1 MLMLSESVRN
11 VIHLHP
17 WIANPLGVEKWKYI
31 SLMKGNKSRVHFL
44 AFVIKAL
51 EKKVSREINVFV
63 SLHDAMT
70 SKTEVKNRSL
80 HFLHEHFRLFEA
92 D

>member
-1 MLMLSESVRN
+1 
-11 VIHLHP
+11 
-17 WIANPLGVEKWKYI
+17 
-31 SLMKGNKSRVHFL
+31 MKGNKSRVHFL